1 SATTESAEWD
11 TGPLPAGVY
20 TLQVRARLGS
30 GYAWSEVLSRK
41 IVIRPVWY
49 LRPWAFILYG
59 VAAVLLVYLI
69 VRLVSYRLKKQKE
82 YLEILV
88 ARRTDD
94 LLQMSEEARKAS
106 DAKSIFLAN
115 MSHEIRTPMNGVI
128 GMLDLLAAT
137 PLSEEQHDYLDTI
150 RSSSKALLAIINDIL
165 DFSKIESGK
174 LIIESEPFSL
184 TECVEGV
191 VQMFGGRAAE
201 KSLDLI
207 YDIGPEVP
215 EHIYGDTVRVQQILI
230 NLVSN
235 AIKFTA
241 EGCVSMRVYMREPW
255 AENGEGALYFAV
267 KDSGIGI
274 SPEQAAQLF
283 ESFTQADASTTR
295 RYGGTGLGLS
305 ICRRLS
311 ELMGGQIS
319 LQSEAGKGSE
329 FTFFIRTRSAPS
341 GTDPRVACPTQKR
354 LWLLEGNPQMA
365 AWIGRSLRF
374 WEPELQVFDS
384 PETLLAQSAA
394 LPIPD
399 LAIFD
404 ARLLTTAA
412 DPAALW
418 ASILARTK
426 DHKLPLLLL
435 QPHGHVLLTPQVIG
449 AEGDYLH
456 KPLIMSKF
464 KEHIRHLLSLG
475 KRPDAVAP
483 QRTDK
488 EQPLSELY
496 PLRLLVA
503 EDNPVNQK
511 LIRRILEI
519 EGYTIHMA
527 GNGQEAL

>member
-1 SATTESAEWD
+1 
-11 TGPLPAGVY
+11 
-20 TLQVRARLGS
+20 
-30 GYAWSEVLSRK
+30 
-41 IVIRPVWY
+41 
-49 LRPWAFILYG
+49 
-59 VAAVLLVYLI
+59 
-69 VRLVSYRLKKQKE
+69 
-82 YLEILV
+82 
-88 ARRTDD
+88 
-94 LLQMSEEARKAS
+94 
-106 DAKSIFLAN
+106 
-115 MSHEIRTPMNGVI
+115 
-128 GMLDLLAAT
+128 
-137 PLSEEQHDYLDTI
+137 
-150 RSSSKALLAIINDIL
+150 
-165 DFSKIESGK
+165 
-174 LIIESEPFSL
+174 
-184 TECVEGV
+184 
-191 VQMFGGRAAE
+191 
-201 KSLDLI
+201 
-207 YDIGPEVP
+207 
-215 EHIYGDTVRVQQILI
+215 VQQILI

-426 DHKLPLLLL
+426 DNKLPLLLL
-435 QPHGHVLLTPQVIG
+435 QPHGHVLLTPQAIG

-519 EGYTIHMA
+519 EGYTIQMA
-527 GNGQEAL
+527 GNGQEALQLALNQPFDLILMDVHMPVMDGLAATRAICSQIPASQRPVILAVTAGVLKEDINACQEAGMSDFISKPFQIQELKEKLKLWGRKVQEGMLRQ